1 MTKEAGFN
9 ESELKV
15 FSFLADDEGHALWK
29 MHKEL
34 GIDEGYLAKILKGLK
49 AKGLIY
55 KKERSLVRPGKR
67 GPQTEY
73 PWHIHKDKLSNITEK
88 VLFQIRHYMA
98 KGIAASNEIDILKV
112 NGVLTP
118 SLKDKLTSELL
129 FYWGKA
135 DETMELF
142 KIPLY
147 RDSAAEILHLDCIS
161 YEGICGLM
169 YNQFGILPFT
179 LRSSV
184 DEAKHREEQKIMTP
198 QYFFEKYKSNLE
210 NAITN
215 ESGRRTLEA
224 NTVAIQKIKELW
236 NKGCRNGR
244 EIAGAIGQPSDVV
257 NAEIE
262 KMLDCREIVFTSSEF
277 NRQK

>member
-1 MTKEAGFN
+1 MTKKVGFN

-34 GIDEGYLAKILKGLK
+34 GIDEGYLDKILKGLK
-49 AKGLIY
+49 SKGLIY

-73 PWHIHKDKLSNITEK
+73 PWHIHKDKLSDITK
-88 VLFQIRHYMA
+88 TVLSQIWYYMA
-98 KGIAASNEIDILKV
+98 KGIAADHEKYILKV
-112 NGVLTP
+112 NGGLTP
-118 SLKDKLTSELL
+118 SLEKKLTSELL
-129 FYWGKA
+129 FYWYNVY
-135 DETMELF
+135 ETMELF

-147 RDSAAEILHLDCIS
+147 RDSAAEFFRLDYIS
-161 YEGICGLM
+161 YKGICDII
-169 YNQFGILPFT
+169 YNEFGNLPFT
-179 LRSSV
+179 FRSSV
-184 DEAKHREEQKIMTP
+184 EAKHREEQKLITP
-198 QYFFEKYKSNLE
+198 QHIFETYKSNLE

-215 ESGRRTLEA
+215 ESRRRTLEA
-224 NTVAIQKIKELW
+224 NIVAIQKIKELW
-236 NKGCRNGR
+236 NKGGRNGR

-262 KMLDCREIVFTSSEF
+262 KMLKCREIAFISDEW
-277 NRQK
+277 KKAK